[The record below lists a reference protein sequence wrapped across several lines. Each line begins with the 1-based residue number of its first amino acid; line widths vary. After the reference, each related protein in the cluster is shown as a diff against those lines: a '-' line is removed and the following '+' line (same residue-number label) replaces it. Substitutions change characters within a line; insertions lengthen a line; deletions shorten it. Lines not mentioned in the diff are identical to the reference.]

1 MRIAVNMKPV
11 SGPWGG
17 GNQFV
22 TQLVRH
28 LRVRGH
34 RVSFRLWPWTQ
45 RILLVAPRPFQHVT
59 FGTDEIRR
67 FKARHPSARCIHRI
81 NQTNLGRGS
90 TTVDGVFQ
98 QANEVADLTVF
109 VSEWVR
115 DYFVSRWFDPGRS
128 HIVIHNGA
136 DPLMFHPAKEAWAL
150 GDETWRIVT
159 HHWSDNWNKGFAVY
173 QEVDRL
179 IADGRLPGFALTVI
193 GRWPAGLTW
202 RAAATIPPLRA
213 AEVAVQLR
221 RHHLYLTAAV
231 AEAGAMHSIEA
242 AQCGLPLIFHEDGGS
257 IPEQAREYGVGF
269 RDNVVGALLTARD
282 RYVELREKVLR
293 LAPSGPRTCRAYEQ
307 AMIA

>member
-28 LRVRGH
+28 LRARGH
-34 RVSFRLWPWTQ
+34 RVSFRLWPWTE

-90 TTVDGVFQ
+90 ANVDGLFR

-109 VSEWVR
+109 ISDWVR
-115 DYFVSRWFDPGRS
+115 DYFSARWFDLGRP
-128 HIVIHNGA
+128 HRVIHNGA
-136 DPLMFHPAKEAWAL
+136 DSSTFYPSSSSWNLQQGPCRL
-150 GDETWRIVT
+150 VT
-159 HHWSDNWNKGFAVY
+159 HHWSDNPNKGFAVY
-173 QEVDRL
+173 EAVDRL
-179 IADGRLPGFALTVI
+179 IADGQLPGFEFTVI
-193 GRWPAGLTW
+193 GRWPKDLVW
-202 RAAATIPPLRA
+202 RAATTRSPVPPTALGDLLRG
-213 AEVAVQLR
+213 
-221 RHHLYLTAAV
+221 HHLYLTAAV
-231 AEAGAMHSIEA
+231 AEAGGMHHIEG
-242 AQCGLPLIFHEDGGS
+242 AQCGLPLVYHEDGGG
-257 IPEQAREYGVGF
+257 IVELGREYGVGF
-269 RDNVVGALLTARD
+269 RDNGVGALLTARD

-293 LAPSGPRTCRAYEQ
+293 LAPSGTRTCRAYEQ